1 MSNETTEIDSEEA
14 KTALNSIRNLE
25 SIALQNAM
33 PSTWF
38 VFALALV
45 VGLLV
50 FLIGAGL
57 RDYYVFPI
65 IALPIII
72 AVQGSKIKASLRTI
86 KTSRKTI
93 IGLVSL
99 IVFMLGLILIAF
111 YIRAYFGTLVGPMV
125 SGVVASLVVFWISL
139 TARKELLNM
148 TDKGART

>member
-1 MSNETTEIDSEEA
+1 MSNETTEVDSEEA
-14 KTALNSIRNLE
+14 KAALNSIRNLE

-38 VFALALV
+38 VIALALV

-57 RDYYVFPI
+57 REYYVFPI

-86 KTSRKTI
+86 KASRKTI
-93 IGLVSL
+93 IGLFSL

-111 YIRAYFGTLVGPMV
+111 YIRASYGTLLGPMV
-125 SGVVASLVVFWISL
+125 SGVVASLVVYWISL
-139 TARKELLNM
+139 SARKELLNE
-148 TDKGART
+148 TDKGTRT

>member
-14 KTALNSIRNLE
+14 KTALDSIRNLE

-38 VFALALV
+38 VIALAFV

-99 IVFMLGLILIAF
+99 IVFMLGLILISF
-111 YIRAYFGTLVGPMV
+111 YIRAYYGTLVGPMV
-125 SGVVASLVVFWISL
+125 SGVVASLVVYWISL
-139 TARKELLNM
+139 SARKELLSV

>member
-1 MSNETTEIDSEEA
+1 MTNETTKIDPEEA
-14 KTALNSIRNLE
+14 KAALISIRSLE
-25 SIALQNAM
+25 SIALQSAM
-33 PSTWF
+33 PSTWS
-38 VFALALV
+38 VTALALV

-86 KTSRKTI
+86 KTSKKSI

-99 IVFMLGLILIAF
+99 IVFILSLILIAL
-111 YIRAYFGTLVGPMV
+111 YIRATFGTLVGPIV
-125 SGVVASLVVFWISL
+125 SGAIASLTVFWISSF
-139 TARKELLNM
+139 AGKEHFIEI
-148 TDKGART
+148 DKGARK

>member
-14 KTALNSIRNLE
+14 RAALDSIRNLE

-38 VFALALV
+38 VIALALV

-111 YIRAYFGTLVGPMV
+111 YIRAYYGTLVGPLV
-125 SGVVASLVVFWISL
+125 SGVVASSVVYWISL
-139 TARKELLNM
+139 SARKELLNV
-148 TDKGART
+148 TGKGART

>member
-1 MSNETTEIDSEEA
+1 MSNETAEIDSEEA
-14 KTALNSIRNLE
+14 KAALNSIRNLE
-25 SIALQNAM
+25 SIALLNAM

-38 VFALALV
+38 AIALAFV

-86 KTSRKTI
+86 KTGRKTI

-111 YIRAYFGTLVGPMV
+111 YIRASYGTLLGPMV
-125 SGVVASLVVFWISL
+125 SGVVASLVVYWISL
-139 TARKELLNM
+139 SARKELRSVP
-148 TDKGART
+148 DKGART